1 MTVKHPT
8 IVIMTSFSLLCA
20 GCAVPQFDVPYTKN
34 GPTVN
39 SVVRRIECEMR
50 EMVVKDDNN
59 PASFNSPFLLTNDY
73 VAAIALSLDV
83 TNTGGVAP
91 SLSYLNPV
99 ASFGL
104 SGTGTFSEARNAN
117 FTENIQLSFRKIHD
131 RWEHDHIPFECP
143 SADTNLAGDL
153 GIKDFVAL
161 AAQTSHLNQGSGS
174 DSPEV
179 FGGTVQFLVTKQ
191 VDSFGPTWTLVH
203 FVGPGSVNL
212 SQVNTDKITLSFAR
226 GKDAGKPLAEHLVQA
241 KANSFLQQL
250 LTSQISTQLNAL
262 QTPTTGQSLF
272 PFVLTRP

>member
-1 MTVKHPT
+1 MTAQFQGLT
-8 IVIMTSFSLLCA
+8 IATSLSLFCA
-20 GCAVPQFDVPYTKN
+20 SCAVPQFDVPYTEN
-34 GPTVN
+34 GPTVD

-50 EMVVKDDNN
+50 EMVVEDDNN

-73 VAAIALSLDV
+73 VVAIALSLDV
-83 TNTGGVAP
+83 TNTGGLAP

-104 SGTGTFSEARNAN
+104 SGTGTLSEARNAN

-143 SADTNLAGDL
+143 SADTNLAGNL
-153 GIKDFVAL
+153 GIRDFVAL
-161 AAQTSHLNQGSGS
+161 AAQTSHLNQRSGS
-174 DSPEV
+174 NSPEV

-191 VDSFGPTWTLVH
+191 INSFGPTWTLVH

-226 GKDAGKPLAEHLVQA
+226 GKEAGKPLAEHMVEA

-250 LTSQISTQLNAL
+250 LTSQITSQLTTL
-262 QTPTTGQSLF
+262 QVPATTPSFF
-272 PFVLTRP
+272 PFVVTRP